1 MNSTISNF
9 DIYSTF
15 TYDDATYDKAKKYFE
30 R

>member
-1 MNSTISNF
+1 MNSTNSDF

-15 TYDDATYDKAKKYFE
+15 TYGATYDKAKKYFE